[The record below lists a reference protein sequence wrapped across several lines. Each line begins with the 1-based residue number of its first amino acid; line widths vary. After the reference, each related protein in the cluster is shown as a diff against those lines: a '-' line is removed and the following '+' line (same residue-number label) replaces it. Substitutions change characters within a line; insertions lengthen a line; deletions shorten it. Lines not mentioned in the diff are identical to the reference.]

1 MQCCFGGVQ
10 GQRTYQS
17 HGRVEEEEKRR
28 GFGGWSD
35 EIGVKGNLHCGSPG
49 DRLKVGNGQY
59 AALSRGAAATEGGRA
74 EGSKGDVASSSST
87 EFWVA
92 GRARFAAD
100 QVDGAAVMHWA
111 RPSLHLPVVWPVLI
125 K

>member
-1 MQCCFGGVQ
+1 M
-10 GQRTYQS
+10 
-17 HGRVEEEEKRR
+17 
-28 GFGGWSD
+28 
-35 EIGVKGNLHCGSPG
+35 N
-49 DRLKVGNGQY
+49 
-59 AALSRGAAATEGGRA
+59 
-74 EGSKGDVASSSST
+74 GDVASSST
-87 EFWVA
+87 EFWVAAANAAAATAA